1 MNNDLI
7 IILISYL
14 LGSIPTSIILS
25 KVFGGIDIREHG
37 SGNAGGTN
45 VVRVLGWKIGIFVMI
60 IDVLK
65 GTVATA
71 WVSQMQLIN
80 SNTVSIFDPFMLS
93 VICGIAAIIGHVWT
107 IFAKFRGGKG
117 VATGMG
123 MMIALSPIDISVGVI
138 IFIIIVSITK
148 YVSVGSMFGVASIV
162 LSIFIRKNIFNAE
175 IQGSEILLWS
185 TSLISLFIIFTHRAN
200 IKRLLSGTENKFSF
214 KKK

>member
-123 MMIALSPIDISVGVI
+123 MMIALSPTDILVGVI
-138 IFIIIVSITK
+138 IFIIIVSVTK
-148 YVSVGSMFGVASIV
+148 YVSVASMFGVASIV

-175 IQGSEILLWS
+175 IKGFEILLWS
-185 TSLISLFIIFTHRAN
+185 KSLISLFIIFTHRAN

>member
-37 SGNAGGTN
+37 SRNAGGTN

-80 SNTVSIFDPFMLS
+80 SNTVSIFDPFMLR

-123 MMIALSPIDISVGVI
+123 MMIALSPTDILVGVI

>member
-123 MMIALSPIDISVGVI
+123 MMIALSPTDILVGVI
-138 IFIIIVSITK
+138 IFIIIVSVTK
-148 YVSVGSMFGVASIV
+148 YVSVASMFGVASIV

-175 IQGSEILLWS
+175 IQGFEILLWS

>member
-123 MMIALSPIDISVGVI
+123 MMIALSPTDISVGVI
-138 IFIIIVSITK
+138 IFIIIVSLTK

-175 IQGSEILLWS
+175 IQGYEILLWS
-185 TSLISLFIIFTHRAN
+185 TSLISLFIIYTHRAN

>member
-123 MMIALSPIDISVGVI
+123 MMIALSPTDILVGVI
-138 IFIIIVSITK
+138 IFIIIVSVTK
-148 YVSVGSMFGVASIV
+148 YVSVASMFGVASIV

-175 IQGSEILLWS
+175 IQGFEILLLS

>member
-123 MMIALSPIDISVGVI
+123 MMIALSPTDISVGVI
-138 IFIIIVSITK
+138 IFIIIVSLTK
-148 YVSVGSMFGVASIV
+148 YVSVGSMFGVTSIV

-175 IQGSEILLWS
+175 IQGYEILLWS
-185 TSLISLFIIFTHRAN
+185 TSLISLFIIYTHRAN

>member
-71 WVSQMQLIN
+71 WVSQMQLVN

>member
-123 MMIALSPIDISVGVI
+123 MMIALSPTDILVGVI

>member
-37 SGNAGGTN
+37 SRNAGGTN

-123 MMIALSPIDISVGVI
+123 MMIALSPTDILVGII

-175 IQGSEILLWS
+175 IQGFEILLWS